1 MKIASLAVIAALV
14 GTAVNAQER
23 QVVVCTGSG
32 VKPEV
37 AFPAKMQASKMF
49 SVIGVKLEW
58 RRSGACIKEPS
69 QAIVVT
75 FSMMT
80 PDDLRP
86 GALAYALPFEGVHLE
101 IFYDRIG
108 EASYSDR
115 APILA
120 HVLVH
125 EIAHILEGTNRH
137 STGIMKARWNSADF
151 ARMRKPS
158 LTFEPMDV
166 LLIQRGLEGRAEQ
179 STRTMASSITTEKV
193 TDATVGGPR

>member
-1 MKIASLAVIAALV
+1 MKLASLAVIAALV

-32 VKPEV
+32 VKQEIAV
-37 AFPAKMQASKMF
+37 PAKTQASKMF
-49 SVIGVKLEW
+49 SAIGVKLQW
-58 RRSGACIKEPS
+58 RSSWACVKEPS

-80 PDDLRP
+80 PNDLRP
-86 GALAYALPFEGVHLE
+86 GALAYSLPFEGIHLK
-101 IFYDRIG
+101 IFYDRIC

-125 EIAHILEGTNRH
+125 EIAHILQGTNRH
-137 STGIMKARWNSADF
+137 STGVMKARWDAADF
-151 ARMRKPS
+151 AKMRKSS

-166 LLIQRGLEGRAEQ
+166 LLIQRGLDSRAARN
-179 STRTMASSITTEKV
+179 TIGSSITTEKV
-193 TDATVGGPR
+193 TDAMAGGPR